1 MPRVNIKRLRTF
13 KLKQAKLK
21 VLVMSVEMPRE
32 LDLKK
37 ENDRISIMQVARV
50 FEDQGDSTS
59 TGRISSEQKT
69 RL

>member
-1 MPRVNIKRLRTF
+1 
-13 KLKQAKLK
+13 
-21 VLVMSVEMPRE
+21 MSVEMPRE